1 MQDLSNNIELGN
13 SIINAVK
20 TAAENGSG
28 IDLQGFEEATA
39 VVSVGAEGDTLSGSV
54 YFEVSLEHSD
64 DDSTY
69 TDCVQADIVNGT
81 IDAGGIWLKLDGTTG
96 GDPDTTGG
104 QWQVGY
110 VGGKRYVRLVLAK
123 TGTHS
128 TGTPI
133 SGLIVKS
140 RPRHGAV
147 SNVKHNA

>member
-1 MQDLSNNIELGN
+1 MQDLSNNIGLGN

-64 DDSTY
+64 DDSDY
-69 TDCVQADIVNGT
+69 TDVVQADIVNGT

-96 GDPDTTGG
+96 GDPDTAGG

-123 TGTHS
+123 TGTH
-128 TGTPI
+128 TNGTPI

-140 RPRHGAV
+140 RPRSAPV
-147 SNVKHNA
+147 SNVIHNA

>member
-1 MQDLSNNIELGN
+1 MQDLSNNIGLGN

-96 GDPDTTGG
+96 GDPDTAGG

-140 RPRHGAV
+140 RPRSAPV
-147 SNVKHNA
+147 SNVIHNA

>member
-96 GDPDTTGG
+96 GDPDTAGG

-123 TGTHS
+123 AGTHS